1 MATFKLGKNAV
12 ITPPTGI
19 AEDDIVDVEVS
30 CSGDELDVTV
40 FGDTEMRVQPG
51 LADVTFDIT
60 CTNHTT
66 SQGAVSTITV
76 GGFSAV
82 DVVVTKIDSKATPK
96 GRWEYTVSYAVTVE
110 P

>member
-12 ITPPTGI
+12 ITPPSGI
-19 AEDDIVDVEVS
+19 AEDDIVDVEIS

-40 FGDTEMRVQPG
+40 FGDTETKVQPG
-51 LADVTFDIT
+51 LADVSIDIT

-76 GGFSAV
+76 GGFTAL
-82 DVVVTKIDSKATPK
+82 DVVVSKIDAKVTPK